1 MKIICQILIS
11 SIEKGRN
18 LTIAPFLN
26 RTFDNDYE
34 MTYFNSNGT
43 MPLTSAAE
51 AAIIASNLPGSA
63 TQVC

>member
-18 LTIAPFLN
+18 RKVAPFLN

-34 MTYFNSNGT
+34 MTYFN
-43 MPLTSAAE
+43 
-51 AAIIASNLPGSA
+51 
-63 TQVC
+63 